1 MKGNQFNRSCFS
13 SAAFLF
19 APNRCAIRLLNKKA
33 VLLCFCTFFV
43 SLMGRTQSLS
53 TSDIKGLMV
62 KDWERA
68 KLFTIDYLNAMPA
81 EKYSFKAVDSIRSF
95 GAQMLH
101 LAWVNVAIVGLATG
115 QAPLP
120 WAQRSLQSRKSAE
133 NKDSVFYYVS
143 QSYDYCI
150 NAVKNLDIS
159 KWGEKVKFQE
169 YEGTRFDFINKV
181 FEHQTHM
188 RGQTTIYIRLQGIR
202 PPQERF

>member
-1 MKGNQFNRSCFS
+1 MLAHICRAS
-13 SAAFLF
+13 
-19 APNRCAIRLLNKKA
+19 RLLNMK
-33 VLLCFCTFFV
+33 VGLLFFCAFLV
-43 SLMGRTQSLS
+43 SLSGRTQSLS
-53 TSDIKGLMV
+53 TTDIKDLMV

-101 LAWVNVAIVGLATG
+101 LAWVNVAIVGLAAG

-120 WAQRSLQSRKSAE
+120 WAQPALQSRKSAE

-159 KWGEKVKFQE
+159 KWGEKVKYRE
-169 YEGTRFDFINKV
+169 YEGTRFDFINKM

-188 RGQTTIYIRLQGIR
+188 RGQTAIYIRLQGIR